1 MHVGF
6 GRALVRGLLI
16 ALVIPPLFTD
26 TDLRGLH
33 DRLTNTA
40 VVRR

>member
-1 MHVGF
+1 MSGSAARWSA
-6 GRALVRGLLI
+6 GCLI
-16 ALVIPPLFTD
+16 ALVVPPLFTD